1 MSDIV
6 RRDPRTEWIL
16 RNRLHPQHDELV
28 AASGPVRGP
37 TGLLRK
43 NPHAVGFIGPNGI
56 KRIDRSAG
64 NQGGA
69 GGLSLRGK
77 GRSAQ
82 TEAAP
87 LPLHRVEQPD
97 FYVAVVVDLASGRLS
112 SHDRDVLGQAH
123 QLVKAQGDQG
133 AVIAIALGEV
143 RDAAFD
149 TAGADRLIHLTEVHG
164 QPLTG
169 YCPELKLAVLQAVD
183 TELAPRYWLFPDS
196 VHGGADLGARLAARL
211 GERPAVHAWQVNAEQ
226 TLCRGGSQRTDWQR
240 PTTRLLLLAEECA
253 LPIDETR
260 HEAKPIELAAIPTV
274 VPRIEDLGPVEVD
287 PSKIALGEAEF
298 IVAAGNG
305 VQDWDQFHRVA
316 TALGATE
323 GASRVAVDDGNMPRF
338 RQVGATGTWVTARV
352 YVAIGISG
360 AIQHLQGIGQCDK
373 VVAINLDGG
382 CDMVKRADLSVIGD
396 SQGILGE
403 LLALA
408 EARQNGSG
416 TETPPASADTRE
428 EERHVA

>member
-1 MSDIV
+1 MSDII
-6 RRDPRTEWIL
+6 RRNPRNEWIL
-16 RNRLHPQHDELV
+16 RNRLHPRHRELT

-64 NQGGA
+64 TQGGA
-69 GGLSLRGK
+69 GGLSLRARG
-77 GRSAQ
+77 GSAQ
-82 TEAAP
+82 SEAAP
-87 LPLHRVEQPD
+87 LSLHRVEQPD
-97 FYVAVVVDLASGRLS
+97 FYVAVVVDLAAGRLS

-123 QLVKAQGDQG
+123 QLVKAQADQG
-133 AVIAIALGEV
+133 AVVAIALGDI

-149 TAGADRLIHLTEVHG
+149 TTGADRLIHLTEVHG

-169 YCPELKLAVLQAVD
+169 YCPELKLAVLRAVD

-196 VHGGADLGARLAARL
+196 IHGGADLGARLAARL
-211 GERPAVHAWQVNAEQ
+211 GERPAVQAWQVDAGQ
-226 TLCRGGSQRTDWQR
+226 TVCRGGSQRTDWQR
-240 PTTRLLLLAEECA
+240 PTARLLLLAEECA

-260 HEAKPIELAAIPTV
+260 HEARPIELAAIPPV

-298 IVAAGNG
+298 ILAAGNG
-305 VQDWDQFHRVA
+305 IQDWSQFHRVA

-408 EARQNGSG
+408 EARQNG
-416 TETPPASADTRE
+416 TETPPVPANTRE
-428 EERHVA
+428 EERNVA